1 MRMLSLNRLTA
12 RAILF
17 SVMGTGRMPGNGAH
31 ANMSGAQYTK
41 NGLLIPAEWL
51 RKMGDDISVQ
61 RAGAVVII
69 ESKRRLAARKQLGKF
84 VRDLR
89 RAAHKMDPLED
100 KKVSALLDEVRQA
113 RAGHP

>member
-1 MRMLSLNRLTA
+1 
-12 RAILF
+12 
-17 SVMGTGRMPGNGAH
+17 MPENGAH

-51 RKMGDDISVQ
+51 KKMGDDINVQ

-69 ESKRRLAARKQLGKF
+69 ESKQRLAARKQLGKL

-89 RAAHKMDPLED
+89 RAAREVGPLED
-100 KKVSALLDEVRQA
+100 KKASALVDEVKQA
-113 RAGHP
+113 HAGHR

>member
-1 MRMLSLNRLTA
+1 
-12 RAILF
+12 
-17 SVMGTGRMPGNGAH
+17 
-31 ANMSGAQYTK
+31 MSGAQCTK

-51 RKMGDDISVQ
+51 KKMGDDINVQ

-69 ESKRRLAARKQLGKF
+69 ESKQRLVTRKQLGKL

-89 RAAHKMDPLED
+89 RAAGEAGPIED
-100 KKVSALLDEVRQA
+100 KKISALVDEVRQA